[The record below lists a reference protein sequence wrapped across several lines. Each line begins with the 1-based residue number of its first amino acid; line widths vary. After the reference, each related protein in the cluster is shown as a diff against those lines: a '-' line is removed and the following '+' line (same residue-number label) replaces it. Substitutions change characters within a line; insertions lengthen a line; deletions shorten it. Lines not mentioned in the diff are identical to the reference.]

1 MPFLKWKIQI
11 YYEASHFKMGK
22 LTLLTIQLYVL
33 TNSHVLET
41 VRLKP
46 NQHIVVFVYVH
57 DYVVTLPD
65 YGLLAVNVNFLHD
78 HV

>member
-1 MPFLKWKIQI
+1 
-11 YYEASHFKMGK
+11 MGK
-22 LTLLTIQLYVL
+22 LILLTIQLYVL

-41 VRLKP
+41 VRLTP

-65 YGLLAVNVNFLHD
+65 YGLLAVHVNFPA
-78 HV
+78 